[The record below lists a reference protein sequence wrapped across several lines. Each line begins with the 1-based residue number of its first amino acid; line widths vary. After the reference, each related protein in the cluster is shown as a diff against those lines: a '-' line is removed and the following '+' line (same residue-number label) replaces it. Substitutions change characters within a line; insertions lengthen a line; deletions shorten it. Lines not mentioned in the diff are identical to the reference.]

1 MKTQHVLCAIGAV
14 TLVAAV
20 GLPALAA
27 TPSAAPA
34 TLASGPPAPIARA
47 TRPRA
52 SIRLEVGRS
61 TAWVGQAIPVVV
73 KAQFRDV
80 EGVTLEG
87 APELKSESVFTSN
100 LAREPRQSTEVIDG
114 EPVLVATWTGTLTPS
129 TAGPLALSVELPARL
144 RFHEAAAEPALQDP
158 LDGDPL
164 AGVDIDPSDPA
175 SIQRMFRSF
184 QQSFSHSFEASLG
197 RAHDD
202 AVALKASAPAIGIRS
217 LPVAG
222 QPATFSGAVG
232 RFDLRASV
240 AAAQVH
246 PSEPVT
252 LRVTVQ
258 GEGDLDRV
266 DLPGIATSGDW
277 KVYPTTSK
285 IEAPEL
291 GRRLERKTFEQV
303 LIPLHGGKLTIPP
316 VALSTFDPVSGR
328 YTTVETS
335 PLTIS
340 VEGAPA
346 SGTADAAT
354 PSPVVQPEGAA
365 VDAPAP
371 DLYQAPSPS
380 SLVERPRALGL
391 RLAPV
396 LAVLLAAFAMR
407 LARRRPDEEKSLR
420 HSLRRAAKGGRV
432 AAFFEAA
439 RRLIVVHFAKRWG
452 VEEGDVTADA
462 LREHLG
468 PTADPLVAAI
478 ASAEA
483 LRFGRRDLGPA
494 DLWMVYSSI
503 ETSLRDAR

>member
-1 MKTQHVLCAIGAV
+1 MKTQHLLCAIGVVA
-14 TLVAAV
+14 LVAAGGSRPV
-20 GLPALAA
+20 AA
-27 TPSAAPA
+27 APSAAPA

-61 TAWVGQAIPVVV
+61 TAWMGQAIPVVV

-114 EPVLVATWTGTLTPS
+114 QPVLVATWTGTLTPS
-129 TAGPLALSVELPARL
+129 TAGSLTLSVELPVRL
-144 RFHEAAAEPALQDP
+144 RFHEAAAEPAFQDP
-158 LDGDPL
+158 SDGDPF
-164 AGVDIDPSDPA
+164 AGMDIDPADPA

-184 QQSFSHSFEASLG
+184 QQSFSHTFEASLG

-202 AVALKASAPAIGIRS
+202 AMALKAFASAIEIKP

-240 AAAQVH
+240 AATQVH
-246 PSEPVT
+246 ASEPVT
-252 LRVTVQ
+252 LRVAVQ

-277 KVYPTTSK
+277 KAYPTTSK
-285 IEAPEL
+285 IEAPEPGKRL
-291 GRRLERKTFEQV
+291 GRKTFEQV

-316 VALSTFDPVSGR
+316 VALSAFDPVSGR
-328 YTTVETS
+328 YTAVETS

-340 VEGAPA
+340 IDGPQA
-346 SGTADAAT
+346 SGTADTAT
-354 PSPVVQPEGAA
+354 PNPVVQPEVAA
-365 VDAPAP
+365 VDPPAP
-371 DLYQAPSPS
+371 DAYQAPSPS
-380 SLVERPRALGL
+380 SLVESPRALGL
-391 RLAPV
+391 RLGPV
-396 LAVLLAAFAMR
+396 LAVLLAAVAMS
-407 LARRRPDEEKSLR
+407 LGRRPRNEEKSLR
-420 HSLRRAAKGGRV
+420 HTLRRAAKGGRV

-439 RRLIVVHFAKRWG
+439 RRLIVVHFARRWG
-452 VEEGDVTADA
+452 VEEGDVTADT

-468 PTADPLVAAI
+468 PTADPLVSAI
-478 ASAEA
+478 TSAEA
-483 LRFGRRDLGPA
+483 LRFGRRDLEPA
-494 DLWMVYSSI
+494 DLWMICSSI